1 MSAVSPLQTL
11 GIRPL
16 VAADLDR
23 LTDIED
29 RAYRGLGW
37 SRGIFQDCLGVG
49 YDCWGAV
56 SESRLVGY
64 GILSVAAGESHLL
77 NLAVD
82 PDCQGRGIGSTLLE
96 FLLVAAANQR
106 AECMFLEVRT
116 SNKVAQ
122 LLYKRAGFSEFG
134 RRRGYY
140 PAGHDGRREDALI
153 FCRRLD

>member
-1 MSAVSPLQTL
+1 MSAVRPLQAL

-23 LTDIED
+23 LTDIEK

-37 SRGIFQDCLGVG
+37 SRGIFEDCLGVG

-56 SESRLVGY
+56 WEGRLVGY

-82 PDCQGRGIGSTLLE
+82 PDCQGCGIGATLLE

-106 AECMFLEVRT
+106 AKCMFLEVRP
-116 SNKVAQ
+116 SNLAAQ
-122 LLYKRAGFSEFG
+122 SLYKRAGFSEFG

-140 PAGHDGRREDALI
+140 PSGPGGKREDALI

>member
-1 MSAVSPLQTL
+1 MSAVRPLQTL

-23 LTDIED
+23 LAEIEN
-29 RAYRGLGW
+29 RAYRGHGW
-37 SRGIFQDCLGVG
+37 SQGIFEDCLGVG
-49 YDCWGAV
+49 YECWGAV
-56 SESRLVGY
+56 WEDKLVGY

-82 PDCQGRGIGSTLLE
+82 PDCQGHGVGTTLLE

-106 AECMFLEVRT
+106 AECMFLEVRP
-116 SNKVAQ
+116 SNRVAQ
-122 LLYKRAGFSEFG
+122 SLYMRAGFSEFG

-140 PAGHDGRREDALI
+140 PNGPNGKREDALI
-153 FCRRLD
+153 FCRRLN

>member
-16 VAADLDR
+16 VTADLDR

-37 SRGIFQDCLGVG
+37 SRGIFEDCLGVG

-56 SESRLVGY
+56 WEGQVVGY
-64 GILSVAAGESHLL
+64 GIISVAAGESHLL

-82 PDCQGRGIGSTLLE
+82 PDYQGQGIGAALLE

-106 AECMFLEVRT
+106 AQCMFLEVRP
-116 SNKVAQ
+116 SNLVAQ
-122 LLYKRAGFSEFG
+122 SLYARAGFSEFG

-140 PAGHDGRREDALI
+140 PNGPDGGREDALI
-153 FCRRLD
+153 FCRRLV